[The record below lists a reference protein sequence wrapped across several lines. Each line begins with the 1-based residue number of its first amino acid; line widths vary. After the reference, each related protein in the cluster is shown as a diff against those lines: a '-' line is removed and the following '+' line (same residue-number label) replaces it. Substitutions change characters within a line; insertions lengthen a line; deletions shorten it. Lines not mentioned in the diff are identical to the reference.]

1 MTSLSL
7 AALPIDKEL
16 LAELRSDHAGEYG
29 AVAIYQ
35 GILAATRSPEVRRF
49 AQTHLASETRHL
61 AFMERLLPRPW
72 QTRLLPL
79 WKVSGWLLGALP
91 ALLGPRAV
99 YLTIEAV
106 EQFVEGHYQHQLAM
120 LAGNPALQELG
131 TELAQCCADEV
142 AHKLDAAARSG
153 QPPGPLGR
161 LWMRV
166 VDRGSA
172 AAVALA
178 KRL

>member
-1 MTSLSL
+1 MTSLTL
-7 AALPIDKEL
+7 GALPIDKAL

-35 GILAATRSPEVRRF
+35 GILAVTRSPDVRRF
-49 AQTHLASETRHL
+49 AQTHLITETRHL
-61 AFMERLLPRPW
+61 AFLEALL
-72 QTRLLPL
+72 TRRQRTCLLPL
-79 WKVSGWLLGALP
+79 WKISGWLLGALP

-106 EQFVEGHYQHQLAM
+106 EQFVEGHYQHQLTM
-120 LAGNPALQELG
+120 LAGNPALRELSAQ
-131 TELAQCCADEV
+131 LAQCCADEV
-142 AHKLDAAARSG
+142 AHKCDAAVRYDRPAG
-153 QPPGPLGR
+153 QLAR
-161 LWMRV
+161 LWMSIV
-166 VDRGSA
+166 GWGST

>member
-1 MTSLSL
+1 MTSLTL
-7 AALPIDKEL
+7 AALPIDKAL

-35 GILAATRSPEVRRF
+35 GILTVTRSPEVRHF
-49 AQTHLASETRHL
+49 AQTHLATEARHL
-61 AFMERLLPRPW
+61 AFMEALLPRP
-72 QTRLLPL
+72 QRTHLLPL

-120 LAGNPALQELG
+120 LAGKSALQELR
-131 TELAQCCADEV
+131 TELAHCCADEI
-142 AHKLDAAARSG
+142 AHQQDAAARYQ
-153 QPPGPLGR
+153 QPPGLLAR
-161 LWMRV
+161 WWMGIV
-166 VDRGSA
+166 GQGSA

>member
-1 MTSLSL
+1 MAPLTL
-7 AALPIDKEL
+7 AALPVDKTL

-35 GILAATRSPEVRRF
+35 GILAITRSPDVRRF
-49 AQTHLASETRHL
+49 AQTHITTETRHL
-61 AFMERLLPRPW
+61 TFLETILPRR
-72 QTRLLPL
+72 QRTRLLPL

-106 EQFVEGHYQHQLAM
+106 EQFVEGHYQRQLAM
-120 LAGNPALQELG
+120 LAGNPALRELG
-131 TELAQCCADEV
+131 NQLEQCCADEV
-142 AHKLDAAARSG
+142 AHKHDAAARYHR
-153 QPPGPLGR
+153 PAGPLAR
-161 LWMRV
+161 WWMRI
-166 VDRGSA
+166 VDQGSA

-178 KRL
+178 KRV